1 MLSPPGRR
9 RPIRSSDLT
18 DGVAPAG
25 GQQGAPSRSLARAT
39 AIMTGGTVISRLT
52 GIIRLAVIA
61 ATLGVAESRIAD
73 TYNLA
78 NTAPNVIYELVL
90 GGVVS
95 SAFIPMFVELIQK
108 EDRDRAWQVMSGILN
123 RSLLVLTAIAVLA
136 IIGAPWIAGFYASR
150 LPGAQGQAQ
159 QEAITFLLRLFIPQ
173 IVFYGLYFIAS
184 GILTAHRRF
193 GPPMYTPIIN
203 NFVVIA
209 AFLLFGALYGVVT
222 LETVTTSQLLIMG
235 LGTTLSVTPM
245 GLALIPYLRRLG
257 RYRPTLKVEHPAA
270 TRMARLSV
278 FVVASVGANQLAY
291 IFIQWLANGQRGGF
305 SAYIS
310 ASTFFLMPI
319 GLFAWSLNTALMPS
333 LSEFA
338 LHSQWPEY
346 RDRLSIG
353 LRATAFLMLPSAV
366 GYLVLGK
373 PIVRLLLQHG
383 IMTASSTDL
392 VAGVLQFMV
401 LGLLQFSL
409 FQLLTRAFYAMQD
422 TKTPFLVNCA
432 VVVLNTAIN
441 IPMYA
446 WLEVRG
452 LAAGQAIA
460 YSFGVFVLARLLTAR
475 VGAFPAGQISN
486 SFGRIA
492 AAAAGMGLL
501 VWLSYRAIVALWPE
515 GGIVIEILS
524 VALPVAVGVASYFVL
539 GNLFKVGEL
548 DYVRSLLGKR
558 TTSTDAPP
566 L

>member
-1 MLSPPGRR
+1 
-9 RPIRSSDLT
+9 
-18 DGVAPAG
+18 
-25 GQQGAPSRSLARAT
+25 
-39 AIMTGGTVISRLT
+39 MTGGTVISRLT
-52 GIIRLAVIA
+52 GIVRLAVIA

-95 SAFIPMFVELIQK
+95 SAFIPLFVELLQK
-108 EDRDRAWQVMSGILN
+108 EDRERAWQVMSGILN
-123 RSLLVLTAIAVLA
+123 LSLLILSGIAILGM
-136 IIGAPWIAGFYASR
+136 IGAPWIARFYASR
-150 LPGAQGQAQ
+150 LPGVQAQSQ

-173 IVFYGLYFIAS
+173 IVLYGLYFIVS

-209 AFLLFGALYGVVT
+209 AFVLFGTLYGAVT
-222 LETVTTSQLLIMG
+222 LATVTRPQLLLMG
-235 LGTTLSVTPM
+235 LGTTLSVAPM
-245 GLALIPYLRRLG
+245 GLALLPYLRRLG
-257 RYRPTLKVEHPAA
+257 PYRLTLKVGHPAA
-270 TRMARLSV
+270 RRMARLSV
-278 FVVASVGANQLAY
+278 FVVGSVAANQLAY

-310 ASTFFLMPI
+310 ASTFFLLPI
-319 GLFAWSLNTALMPS
+319 GLFVWSLSTALMPS
-333 LSEFA
+333 LSEYA

-366 GYLVLGK
+366 GYVVLGE

-383 IMTASSTDL
+383 IMTASSTEL
-392 VAGVLQFMV
+392 VAGVLQLMV
-401 LGLLQFSL
+401 LGLLQFSI

-441 IPMYA
+441 VPMFA

-460 YSFGVFVLARLLTAR
+460 YSVGVFVLGRLLASR
-475 VGAFPAGQISN
+475 VGAFQTGQMRN
-486 SFGRIA
+486 SMARIA
-492 AAAAGMGLL
+492 AAAGGMGLL
-501 VWLSYRAIVALWPE
+501 VWLCYRAIDGLWPG
-515 GGIVIEILS
+515 GGILIE
-524 VALPVAVGVASYFVL
+524 ALTVVVPVAVGVAAYFAL
-539 GNLFKVGEL
+539 GNLFRVEEL
-548 DYVRSLLGKR
+548 EYVKLLLGRKF
-558 TTSTDAPP
+558 APGP
-566 L
+566 GASPQ

>member
-1 MLSPPGRR
+1 
-9 RPIRSSDLT
+9 
-18 DGVAPAG
+18 
-25 GQQGAPSRSLARAT
+25 
-39 AIMTGGTVISRLT
+39 MTGGTVISRLT
-52 GIIRLAVIA
+52 GIVRLAVIA

-95 SAFIPMFVELIQK
+95 SAFIPMFVELLQK
-108 EDRDRAWQVMSGILN
+108 EDRERAWQVMSGILN
-123 RSLLVLTAIAVLA
+123 LSLLILSAIAILGM
-136 IIGAPWIAGFYASR
+136 IGAPWIARFYASR
-150 LPGAQGQAQ
+150 LPGAQAQSQ

-173 IVFYGLYFIAS
+173 IVLYGLYFIVS

-209 AFLLFGALYGVVT
+209 AFVIFGAFYGIVT
-222 LETVTTSQLLIMG
+222 LETVTTPQLLLMG
-235 LGTTLSVTPM
+235 LGTTLSVAPM
-245 GLALIPYLRRLG
+245 GLALLPYLRRLG
-257 RYRPTLKVEHPAA
+257 RYRLTLKVQHPAA
-270 TRMARLSV
+270 KRMARLSV
-278 FVVASVGANQLAY
+278 FVVGSVAANQLAY

-319 GLFAWSLNTALMPS
+319 GLFVWSLNTALMPS
-333 LSEFA
+333 LSEYA

-346 RDRLSIG
+346 RERLSLG
-353 LRATAFLMLPSAV
+353 LRATAFLMLPSAI
-366 GYLVLGK
+366 GYVVLGK

-401 LGLLQFSL
+401 LGLLQFSI

-422 TKTPFLVNCA
+422 TKTPFLVNC
-432 VVVLNTAIN
+432 VVVTLNTAIN
-441 IPMYA
+441 VPMFA

-460 YSFGVFVLARLLTAR
+460 YSFGVFLLARLLASR
-475 VGAFPAGQISN
+475 VGAFEAGQMRN
-486 SFGRIA
+486 SVGRIA
-492 AAAAGMGLL
+492 AAAGGMGVL
-501 VWLSYRAIVALWPE
+501 VWLCYRGIVVLWPG
-515 GGIVIEILS
+515 GGIIIEMLS
-524 VALPVAVGVASYFVL
+524 VGVPVAVGVAAYFVL
-539 GNLFKVGEL
+539 GALFRVEEL
-548 DYVRSLLGKR
+548 EYVKSLLGGR
-558 TTSTDAPP
+558 LASASGAPP
-566 L
+566 Q